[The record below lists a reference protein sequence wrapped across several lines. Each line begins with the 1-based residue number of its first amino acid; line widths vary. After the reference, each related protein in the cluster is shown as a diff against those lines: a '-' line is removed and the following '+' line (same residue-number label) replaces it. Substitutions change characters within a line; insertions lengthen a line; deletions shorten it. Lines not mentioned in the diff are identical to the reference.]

1 MKLISGLITLF
12 VVIFSFFNTSY
23 AADVESKDK
32 GMNNKVIYFAGGCF
46 WGVEEFFSR
55 VDGVVDVKSGYANG
69 TKKDPSYKDVVS
81 GRYGFAETVEVIYDS
96 KVVSLDD
103 LISYYFKII
112 DPTSKNKQ
120 GNDIGIQYRTGIYF
134 TNEQDKDVIDTALKD
149 LQKSYKEPIQ
159 VEEGPLQNFYMA
171 EDYHQDYLKKNKNGY
186 CHVNFDVLDEIKK
199 EKEALEKKQED
210 KNSKSY
216 QKMSKEEALKT
227 LTKEQYEVTQN
238 AATERPFTNK
248 YYNFFEKGIY
258 VDVVSREPL
267 FLSKDKFETDCG
279 WPAFSKPI
287 NEDSVVE
294 SKDFSYGMIRTEV
307 KSKDG
312 NSHLGHV
319 FDDGPKEL
327 GSLRYCINSASL
339 LFIPY
344 SKMKEEGYGEYMH
357 LLDE

>member
-1 MKLISGLITLF
+1 MKLILTLITFFL
-12 VVIFSFFNTSY
+12 VIFSLFNPIY
-23 AADVESKDK
+23 AQESKDK
-32 GMNNKVIYFAGGCF
+32 EMDNKVIYFAGGCF

-55 VDGVVDVKSGYANG
+55 INGIVDVKSGYANG
-69 TKKDPSYKDVVS
+69 TIKNPSYRDVIS
-81 GRYGFAETVEVIYDS
+81 GKYGFAETVEVVYDS
-96 KVVSLDD
+96 TVVSLDD
-103 LISYYFKII
+103 LINYYFKII
-112 DPTSKNKQ
+112 DPISKNKQ
-120 GNDIGIQYRTGIYF
+120 GNDIGVQYRTGIYF
-134 TNEQDKDVIDTALKD
+134 VNDQDKDIINRALKD

-159 VEEGPLQNFYMA
+159 IEEGLLQNFYMA

-186 CHVNFDVLDEIKK
+186 CHVNFDVLNEIKK
-199 EKEALEKKQED
+199 EKEALENKKESS
-210 KNSKSY
+210 NSY
-216 QKMSKEEALKT
+216 QKMSKEDALKN

-287 NEDSVVE
+287 NEDNIVE

-307 KSKDG
+307 KSKNA

-319 FDDGPKEL
+319 FNDGPKEL

-357 LLDE
+357 LLDD